1 MVQDAF
7 RMKVGV
13 VGLGYVGLVTAAVL
27 AENGNSI
34 IGIEIDKEKLRILK
48 SGKSPIFEPGLE
60 ETLNRFRERLHYSE
74 NYNDLA
80 DCSIVYV
87 TVPTP
92 NRNEKID
99 LSYVMDAVGKILDGN
114 RNTVIAIKSTV
125 LPGTAAAIFKKFSVS
140 VVSNPEFT
148 REGNAMDD
156 TRKPDRIVIGC
167 TDQKKSEKI
176 RDLWAF
182 TGSPFVLTS
191 NENAELIKY
200 ASNAFLATKISFIN
214 EIANLCEKIPN
225 SDVNTIAE
233 GMGYD
238 RRIAPY
244 FLRAGIG
251 YGGSCFPKDTQALI
265 SFARDLGDR
274 LSVVEAAVDVND
286 KRVPHVADLIRRTI
300 GSDLRGKKVGILGL
314 SFKDNTDDVRES
326 PAIKLIRILEEEGA
340 IIFAYNPVPVRVE
353 LKMPVNTGNLK
364 LLKDLDIIVV
374 ASEWPEFR
382 SIEKLNLKIP
392 VVDAKRIL
400 EPQAIPNYAGIGLYG
415 R

>member
-1 MVQDAF
+1 M
-7 RMKVGV
+7 RVGV

-27 AENGNSI
+27 AENGNSVV
-34 IGIEIDKEKLRILK
+34 GIDTDQKKLQILK

-60 ETLNRFRERLHYSE
+60 ETLLAFGEKLYYSE
-74 NYNDLA
+74 NYSDLA
-80 DCSIVYV
+80 DCGIVYI

-92 NRNEKID
+92 NRDGKID
-99 LSYVMDAVGKILDGN
+99 LSFVIDAVSRILDVN
-114 RNTVIAIKSTV
+114 KNTVIAIKSTV
-125 LPGTAAAIFKKFSVS
+125 LPGTAADIFKRFSLN

-167 TDQKKSEKI
+167 ADKKKSEKI
-176 RDLWAF
+176 RELWAF

-265 SFARDLGDR
+265 SFAHELGDN
-274 LSVVEAAVDVND
+274 LSIVEAAVSVNNN
-286 KRVPHVADLIRRTI
+286 RVSHVADLIRKTI
-300 GSDLRGKKVGILGL
+300 GSNLKGKKIGILGL

-326 PAIKLIRILEEEGA
+326 PAIKLIRILEKEGTA
-340 IIFAYNPVPVRVE
+340 IFAYNPVPVKVEASILINTGE
-353 LKMPVNTGNLK
+353 LKLP
-364 LLKDLDIIVV
+364 KDLDVIVV
-374 ASEWPEFR
+374 TSEWPEFK
-382 SIEKLNLKIP
+382 SIERLNLNVP

-400 EPQAIPNYAGIGLYG
+400 EHEAIPNYKGVGLYG
-415 R
+415 G

>member
-1 MVQDAF
+1 
-7 RMKVGV
+7 
-13 VGLGYVGLVTAAVL
+13 
-27 AENGNSI
+27 
-34 IGIEIDKEKLRILK
+34 
-48 SGKSPIFEPGLE
+48 
-60 ETLNRFRERLHYSE
+60 
-74 NYNDLA
+74 
-80 DCSIVYV
+80 
-87 TVPTP
+87 
-92 NRNEKID
+92 
-99 LSYVMDAVGKILDGN
+99 
-114 RNTVIAIKSTV
+114 V

-300 GSDLRGKKVGILGL
+300 GSDLKGKKVGILGL

-340 IIFAYNPVPVRVE
+340 IIFAYNPVPVRIE
-353 LKMPVNTGNLK
+353 LNMPVNTGNMK
-364 LLKDLDIIVV
+364 LPEDLDIIVIT
-374 ASEWPEFR
+374 SEWPEFR
-382 SIEKLNLKIP
+382 SIEKLNLKTP

-400 EPQAIPNYAGIGLYG
+400 EPQAIPNYMGIGHYG

>member
-27 AENGNSI
+27 AENGNSVV
-34 IGIEIDKEKLRILK
+34 GIEIDREKLRILK

-60 ETLNRFRERLHYSE
+60 ETLNRFGERLHYSE
-74 NYNDLA
+74 NYNDLT

-92 NRNEKID
+92 NRNGKID
-99 LSYVMDAVGKILDGN
+99 LSYVMDAVGKILDANG
-114 RNTVIAIKSTV
+114 NTVIAIKSTV
-125 LPGTAAAIFKKFSVS
+125 LPGTAASILKKFSVS

-167 TDQKKSEKI
+167 TDQNKSEKI

-326 PAIKLIRILEEEGA
+326 PAIKLIRVLEEEGA
-340 IIFAYNPVPVRVE
+340 IIFAYNPVPVRIE
-353 LKMPVNTGNLK
+353 LNMPVNTGNMK
-364 LLKDLDIIVV
+364 LPEDLDIIVIT
-374 ASEWPEFR
+374 SEWPEFR
-382 SIEKLNLKIP
+382 SIEKLNLKTP

-400 EPQAIPNYAGIGLYG
+400 EPQAIPNYMGIGHYG

>member
-1 MVQDAF
+1 MVQDAVI
-7 RMKVGV
+7 MKVGV

-34 IGIEIDKEKLRILK
+34 VGIEIDKEKLRILK

-60 ETLNRFRERLHYSE
+60 ETLNRCRERLRYSE

-92 NRNEKID
+92 NRNGKID
-99 LSYVMDAVGKILDGN
+99 LSYVKDAVGKILDANG
-114 RNTVIAIKSTV
+114 NTVIAIKSTV

-167 TDQKKSEKI
+167 ADQKKSEKI

-274 LSVVEAAVDVND
+274 LSIVEAAVSVND
-286 KRVPHVADLIRRTI
+286 KRVPHVVDMIRGII

-353 LKMPVNTGNLK
+353 LNIPVNTGNLK
-364 LLKDLDIIVV
+364 LPEDLDIIVV
-374 ASEWPEFR
+374 TSEWPEFR
-382 SIEKLNLKIP
+382 SIEKLNLRIP
-392 VVDAKRIL
+392 VVDAKRFL
-400 EPQAIPNYAGIGLYG
+400 ESQAIQNYVGIGHYG